1 MRKKDKK
8 TVFANNRIFPVKTKR
23 KAKRR
28 KLNDLGR
35 KQAKVAPGKK
45 RDAKKT
51 LKRGK
56 RPGEELALAHGERE
70 RARERERE
78 RERD

>member
-1 MRKKDKK
+1 M
-8 TVFANNRIFPVKTKR
+8 IC
-23 KAKRR
+23 
-28 KLNDLGR
+28 GR